1 MAKNETK
8 HNANIGTSSLILIF
22 IVLCL
27 VTFGLLS
34 LSNAKSDWN
43 LAEKNKD
50 AVTVYYEADAAGE
63 EFVAM
68 VDGIVRET
76 GGRPDLLKAAL
87 NDYYRAETDTIAT
100 EIPMN
105 FGQVLCVELKYADDL
120 TYEIMTWKV
129 YNQDEYEI
137 DDSLPVWTGE

>member
-1 MAKNETK
+1 MAKTEIK
-8 HNANIGTSSLILIF
+8 RNANIGTSSLILIF

-43 LAEKNKD
+43 LAAKNKD
-50 AVTVYYEADAAGE
+50 AVAAYYEADAKGV

-76 GGRPDLLKAAL
+76 GGQPDRLKAAL
-87 NDYYRAETDTIAT
+87 NDYYREESGVIAT
-100 EIPMN
+100 EIPMD
-105 FGQVLCVELKYADDL
+105 FGQVLCVELQYAENLD
-120 TYEIMTWKV
+120 YEILTWKV

>member
-1 MAKNETK
+1 MAKTEIK
-8 HNANIGTSSLILIF
+8 RNANIGTSSLILIF

-34 LSNAKSDWN
+34 LSNARSDWS
-43 LAEKNKD
+43 LAEKNMG
-50 AVTVYYEADAAGE
+50 AVSAYYEADARGE

-68 VDGIVRET
+68 VDRTVRANGAE
-76 GGRPDLLKAAL
+76 PEQLKASL
-87 NDYYRAETDTIAT
+87 GEFYQAEKHLIAT
-100 EIPMN
+100 EIPME
-105 FGQVLCVELKYADDL
+105 FGQVLCIELQYAKDRS
-120 TYEIMTWKV
+120 YQIRTWKV